1 MTHCSYVGLVFV
13 NLDSSKNVRNLSF
26 VQVCFLLGVL
36 HTTCCHTRSC
46 GFTITILYCVT
57 ILKKKEKT
65 KKEQL
70 GIIQL
75 HETPVDIPKVLV
87 RVL

>member
-36 HTTCCHTRSC
+36 HTTLPHQ
-46 GFTITILYCVT
+46 ILWIHNHYSILCNN
-57 ILKKKEKT
+57 LKKKKKL

>member
-26 VQVCFLLGVL
+26 VQVRFLLGVL

-46 GFTITILYCVT
+46 GFTITILHCVT
-57 ILKKKEKT
+57 ILKKKKL

-75 HETPVDIPKVLV
+75 HETPVDIPKILV